1 MSKVDSVEL
10 QRQLQN
16 SEDSFNTVIIEL
28 QKDRMAMKGQQ
39 LMERLKKID
48 CNSANMSHFI
58 TKQKEK
64 QDTLK
69 IYTK

>member
-1 MSKVDSVEL
+1 V

-28 QKDRMAMKGQQ
+28 QKDRMALKGQQ
-39 LMERLKKID
+39 LMERLKKMD
-48 CNSANMSHFI
+48 CNSANMSQFI

-64 QDTLK
+64 QDNLK
-69 IYTK
+69 RYTK

>member
-1 MSKVDSVEL
+1 LAKVDSVEV

-39 LMERLKKID
+39 LMERLKKMD
-48 CNSANMSHFI
+48 CNSVNMSQFI

-64 QDTLK
+64 
-69 IYTK
+69 

>member
-1 MSKVDSVEL
+1 MAKVDSVEV

-28 QKDRMAMKGQQ
+28 QKDRMAMKGHQ
-39 LMERLKKID
+39 LMERLKKMD
-48 CNSANMSHFI
+48 CNSVNMSQFI

-64 QDTLK
+64 
-69 IYTK
+69 

>member
-1 MSKVDSVEL
+1 M
-10 QRQLQN
+10 
-16 SEDSFNTVIIEL
+16 IIEL

-48 CNSANMSHFI
+48 RNSANMSHFI

>member
-1 MSKVDSVEL
+1 V

-28 QKDRMAMKGQQ
+28 QKDRMALKGQQ
-39 LMERLKKID
+39 LMERLKKMD
-48 CNSANMSHFI
+48 CNSKNMSQFI

-64 QDTLK
+64 QDNLK
-69 IYTK
+69 RYTK

>member
-1 MSKVDSVEL
+1 MAKVDSVEV

-39 LMERLKKID
+39 LMERLKKMD
-48 CNSANMSHFI
+48 CNSVNMSQFI

-64 QDTLK
+64 
-69 IYTK
+69 